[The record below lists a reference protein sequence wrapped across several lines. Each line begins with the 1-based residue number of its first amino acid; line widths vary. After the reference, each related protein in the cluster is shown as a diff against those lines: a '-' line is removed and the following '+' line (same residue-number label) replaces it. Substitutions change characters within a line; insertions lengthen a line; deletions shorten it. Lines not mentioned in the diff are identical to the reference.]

1 MGEVGKFKELL
12 ESEIKVLKSCECHN
26 IIKLYDMKKTANNY
40 YLVLEYCNEGDLD
53 SYVKKRR
60 FLTEEEA
67 IEILCE
73 VINGFRHLYN
83 HKILHRD
90 LKLANILRHD
100 GVTKI
105 ADFGF
110 SKMLGPEALAETML
124 GSPLNMAPEVL
135 NNQEYSN
142 KADIYS
148 LGVCYY
154 WMLFGKYPSPHAG
167 RPTTP
172 RTSTNSKS

>member
-1 MGEVGKFKELL
+1 M
-12 ESEIKVLKSCECHN
+12 ESEIKVLKSCESHN
-26 IIKLYDMKKTANNY
+26 IIKLYDMKKTSNNY
-40 YLVLEYCNEGDLD
+40 YLILEYCNDGDLET
-53 SYVKKRR
+53 YVKKRR
-60 FLTEEEA
+60 YLTEEEA

-73 VINGFRHLYN
+73 IVNGFHHLFN

-110 SKMLGPEALAETML
+110 SKMLGNETLCETML

-135 NNQEYSN
+135 HNLEYSN
-142 KADIYS
+142 KADMYS

-154 WMLFGKYPSPHAG
+154 WMLFGRYVSLNSDLH
-167 RPTTP
+167 TTP
-172 RTSTNSKS
+172 KTSTN

>member
-1 MGEVGKFKELL
+1 M
-12 ESEIKVLKSCECHN
+12 LKSCESHN
-26 IIKLYDMKKTANNY
+26 IIKLYDMKKTFNNY
-40 YLVLEYCNEGDLD
+40 YLVLEYCNDGDLD
-53 SYVKKRR
+53 GYVKKRKY
-60 FLTEEEA
+60 LTEEEA

-73 VINGFRHLYN
+73 IINGFHHLFQ

-110 SKMLGPEALAETML
+110 SKILGDENLTETML

-135 NNQEYSN
+135 HNLEYSN
-142 KADIYS
+142 KADMYS

-154 WMLFGKYPSPHAG
+154 WMLFGRYPSTKTG

-172 RTSTNSKS
+172 RTSTS

>member
-1 MGEVGKFKELL
+1 
-12 ESEIKVLKSCECHN
+12 
-26 IIKLYDMKKTANNY
+26 MKKTSNNY
-40 YLVLEYCNEGDLD
+40 YLILEYCNDGDLD
-53 SYVKKRR
+53 AYVKKRKY
-60 FLTEEEA
+60 LTEEEA

-73 VINGFRHLYN
+73 IINGFHHLFQ

-90 LKLANILRHD
+90 LKLANLLRHD

-110 SKMLGPEALAETML
+110 SKILGEDNLTETML

-135 NNQEYSN
+135 NNLEYSN
-142 KADIYS
+142 KADMYS

-154 WMLFGKYPSPHAG
+154 WMLFGRYVSPHAA

-172 RTSTNSKS
+172 RTSMNSRR